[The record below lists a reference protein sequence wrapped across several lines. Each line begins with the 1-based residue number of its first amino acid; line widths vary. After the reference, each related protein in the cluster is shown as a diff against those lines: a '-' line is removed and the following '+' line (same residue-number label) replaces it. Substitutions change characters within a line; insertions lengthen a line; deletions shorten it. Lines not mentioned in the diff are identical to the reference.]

1 MSTPLPSAAVLPAQT
16 RLARFQPATFK
27 EDARTVEVV
36 WSTGADVPRFDPW
49 ENKRYIERLNMSPEA
64 VNLSRLNNG
73 APLLNSHAAY
83 RLENVLGRVESAVID
98 SGEGRATIRFSARD
112 EVAAILADVRDG
124 ILCNISVG
132 YSVDEI
138 RVTQNRDGP
147 DLWEVV
153 RWTPFE
159 LSLVAIP
166 ADAGAQV
173 RQENRNF
180 PVIFIRASDDAATQE
195 QTMTTTQAAVDPA
208 ANTTANTPHPE
219 LVEGR
224 SGAQTSTP
232 FSKDYAAQIRTAA
245 FACGLTIED
254 AMDVMTETRSLTE
267 ARAALVARA
276 EAKQLANQGGRPI
289 GSPVAQL
296 VADHTDPAQVR
307 SAMATALA
315 TRANPDLGDAARRD
329 AASLGHARKYMT
341 MGFAQ
346 IFADLARSH
355 GEGTLDP
362 SNKGEFAQALQA
374 GLFSRAGFAH
384 TTSDFS
390 NILSSAQN
398 KILLQVYPTLP
409 KSYTVWAQRVEF
421 NDWKDHNFL
430 RMGDFPSAIG
440 RAPGEGGGTQYGT
453 MGEKLEVIRPVNY
466 LPGMSL
472 TQEVLVNDDLGAFNQ
487 LGAAIASRAATDENT
502 LVYNVLLGA
511 PAFTDGDGP
520 TLREGSAR
528 MFTTGRGNKAS
539 TGTAITLAAL
549 QLARGA
555 IRKQTGLN
563 NQPLNL
569 DANIIICGVDKE
581 LEANQLTVPLTPAQ
595 ATNANPY
602 SSRLTVV
609 SDVNVTGNGWYLGC
623 APAMSPVVYGYVR
636 GLNGPII
643 STEVDFDTKGLKL
656 QLQMAFGAGARDFRG
671 MYRNPGA

>member
-1 MSTPLPSAAVLPAQT
+1 MTKPFPNAAVLPPQS
-16 RLARFQPATFK
+16 RLASFQPASFQ
-27 EDARTVEVV
+27 EDIRTIEVV

-49 ENKRYIERLNMSPEA
+49 EGKRYVERLNMSPEA
-64 VNLSRLNNG
+64 VDLSRLNAG

-83 RLENVLGRVESAVID
+83 ELENVLGVVESASID
-98 SGEGRATIRFSARD
+98 GAEGRALIRFSARED
-112 EVAAILADVRDG
+112 VAQIVADVRDG
-124 ILCNISVG
+124 ILRNISVG
-132 YSVDEI
+132 YSVEEY

-147 DLWEVV
+147 DLWEAM
-153 RWTPFE
+153 RWTPME

-173 RQENRNF
+173 RQAQTRAF
-180 PVIFIRASDDAATQE
+180 PVIFTRASVDAATQE
-195 QTMTTTQAAVDPA
+195 QTMNTTQAAVDTA
-208 ANTTANTPHPE
+208 ANTPNPPPAP
-219 LVEGR
+219 VEEQR
-224 SGAQTSTP
+224 AAPLT
-232 FSKDYAAQIRTAA
+232 KDYAAQIRASA
-245 FACGLTIED
+245 QACGLTVED

-276 EAKQLANQGGRPI
+276 EQKQLANQGGRPI
-289 GSPVAQL
+289 GGPSAQL

-315 TRANPDLGDAARRD
+315 ARANPNLGDAARRD
-329 AASLGHARKYMT
+329 SASLGHARKYMT
-341 MGFAQ
+341 MGFSQ
-346 IFADLARSH
+346 IFADLARAH
-355 GEGTLDP
+355 GEGSLDP
-362 SNKGEFAQALQA
+362 NNKGEFLQGLQA
-374 GLFSRAGFAH
+374 GLFSRSGFAH
-384 TTSDFS
+384 TVSDFS

-398 KILLQVYPTLP
+398 KILMTVYPSLP
-409 KSYTVWAQRVEF
+409 KSYTVWAERVEF
-421 NDWKDHNFL
+421 NDFKDHNFL
-430 RMGDFPSAIG
+430 RLGDFPSAIG

-453 MGEKLEVIRPVNY
+453 MGEKLEVIKAINY

-472 TQEVLVNDDLGAFNQ
+472 TQEVLINDDLGAFNQ

-511 PAFTDGDGP
+511 PAFSDGDGP
-520 TLREGSAR
+520 TLREGAAR

-539 TGTAITLAAL
+539 TATAITLNAL
-549 QLARGA
+549 TLARSV

-563 NQPLNL
+563 GQPLNL
-569 DANIIICGVDKE
+569 DPNIIICGTDKE

-643 STEVDFDTKGLKL
+643 STETDFDTKGLKL

-671 MYRNPGA
+671 MYRNAGA